1 MAGKTNQARRERI
14 EKMRRSGMTYRSIA
28 SKEDIHP
35 KTAWQ
40 YINGW
45 YPVEQT
51 EGHSND
57 QKSKT

>member
-1 MAGKTNQARRERI
+1 MAGKTNQERRERI

-28 SKEDIHP
+28 RKEQIHP

-45 YPVEQT
+45 YREHT
-51 EGHSND
+51 LEDYSND
-57 QKSKT
+57 QES